1 MTTAEMNRPPGGAF
15 AALSSRSYRI
25 YLLGQSLANTGTW
38 MQSIAQDWLIFDL
51 THSST
56 AVGITMALQF
66 LPMLL
71 FGLQAGALADRI
83 PKRRILFTT
92 QTLNAAA
99 TATLAVLTIAG
110 VTKAAD
116 VYAFALVSGMIF
128 AFDVPARQSFV
139 TEVVPADRLRAAI
152 SLTAAVFQA
161 TRLIGPAI
169 ASLLIVSVGT
179 GWVFAVN
186 AACYI
191 GPTIGLLMLRPADLR
206 PAPPAARARGT
217 VREAVRYVRGRP
229 EVLWTIFLVGMLGT
243 FGLNFPVVLTA
254 MAKSTFGGDASTYG
268 LFNIVLGLG
277 SAAGAVLAGA
287 ASRTRTRTIVG
298 AAAVFGI
305 LQAAAAL
312 APGIAVFLVLLAA
325 MGFVNLV
332 CQAMAN
338 SSVQLAV
345 DPKLRG
351 RVMGLYMLVFIGG
364 TPVGAPIVGAV
375 TGHYGARAGM
385 LLCGA
390 VPLLAATVTA
400 AALYRSQQHG
410 SSARRAAD
418 LSRLRQYCVA
428 EMSRIGIRSGTLGVP
443 ATGLSVEDARP
454 ARVRSRSARHFHVDH
469 GHPSSLTG
477 ATRVPVFP
485 VPERSGLDKGQQV
498 GVERVGVRGQHP
510 VREARVRLQRA
521 VLHQLASPGTRSVVG
536 DNLVA
541 VTVHGQDRHADLLQV
556 LAVVLADELRDTL
569 VLTLRAAHHALT
581 PPVRDDRLRR
591 LHARLVEIVER
602 PGRHGPDPDSDDK

>member
-1 MTTAEMNRPPGGAF
+1 LLKNLYERTNKGDQEGPSVTTAEMIRPPGGAF

-25 YLLGQSLANTGTW
+25 YLTGQSLANTGTW

-71 FGLQAGALADRI
+71 FGLHAGAVADRV
-83 PKRRILFTT
+83 PKRRILLTT
-92 QTLNAAA
+92 QALNAAA
-99 TATLAVLTIAG
+99 TATLAAITVAG

-128 AFDVPARQSFV
+128 AFDVPARQAFV

-186 AACYI
+186 AACYL

-206 PAPPAARARGT
+206 TAPAASRARGT
-217 VREAVRYVRGRP
+217 VLEAVRYLRGRP
-229 EVLWTIFLVGMLGT
+229 EALWTIFLVGMLGT

-254 MAKSTFGGDASTYG
+254 MAKSAFGGDASTYG

-287 ASRTRTRTIVG
+287 GSRPRTPTIVG

-312 APGIAVFLVLLAA
+312 APGIAVFLTLLAA

-345 DPKLRG
+345 DPELRG

-364 TPVGAPIVGAV
+364 TPIGAPIVGAV
-375 TGHYGARAGM
+375 TSHYGARAGM
-385 LLCGA
+385 LLCGV
-390 VPLLAATVTA
+390 VPVLAAVVVA
-400 AALYRSQQHG
+400 AALS
-410 SSARRAAD
+410 RR
-418 LSRLRQYCVA
+418 RR
-428 EMSRIGIRSGTLGVP
+428 RGRTG
-443 ATGLSVEDARP
+443 ATGLAGTGPIPLPAAR
-454 ARVRSRSARHFHVDH
+454 A
-469 GHPSSLTG
+469 
-477 ATRVPVFP
+477 
-485 VPERSGLDKGQQV
+485 
-498 GVERVGVRGQHP
+498 
-510 VREARVRLQRA
+510 
-521 VLHQLASPGTRSVVG
+521 
-536 DNLVA
+536 
-541 VTVHGQDRHADLLQV
+541 
-556 LAVVLADELRDTL
+556 
-569 VLTLRAAHHALT
+569 
-581 PPVRDDRLRR
+581 
-591 LHARLVEIVER
+591 
-602 PGRHGPDPDSDDK
+602 